1 MYLVA
6 LSLVMVVIMAFAVI
20 SITPPT
26 TSDNKDATDL
36 DQDMGTC
43 GDGLIWDYSWYT
55 IYIYYT
61 GTGTGKMYDYSPEN
75 PAPWSDMPV
84 LMVNFD
90 RNVKYIGRYAFA
102 DVDDLFLL
110 FFNQRKEEIGDHAFY
125 ECDSITDIKI
135 LGNIKIIGESA
146 FEECSKLEAVELQ
159 EGINSICD
167 YAFKGCIE
175 LRNVV
180 LPNSLATIG
189 TGVLYDCPYLPDMNL
204 NLDAVAGLASVSP
217 VMAPALIR
225 PN

>member
-1 MYLVA
+1 
-6 LSLVMVVIMAFAVI
+6 MVVIMAFAVI
-20 SITPPT
+20 SITPPA

-90 RNVKYIGRYAFA
+90 RNMKYIGSYAFA

-110 FFNQRKEEIGDHAFY
+110 FFNQGIEEIGDHAFY

-135 LGNIKIIGESA
+135 LGNIKIFGESA

-159 EGINSICD
+159 EGINSIDD
-167 YAFKGCIE
+167 YAIKGCIE

-189 TGVLYDCPYLPDMNL
+189 TVSSMTAPICP
-204 NLDAVAGLASVSP
+204 
-217 VMAPALIR
+217 IR
-225 PN
+225 T